1 MSEYLVIK
9 KEKYNASQ
17 VVEKAINMMRGL
29 GFSQETIDK
38 KYARWSDSSWDGLVE
53 DIEETLE
60 GYVEFQE

>member
-1 MSEYLVIK
+1 MGRI
-9 KEKYNASQ
+9 
-17 VVEKAINMMRGL
+17 
-29 GFSQETIDK
+29 SQETIDK